1 MQKLFGKHMP
11 GHIEKGFTLIETMIA
26 MAILAIGLLAVASM
40 QITAFQGN
48 RAARL
53 QTEAV
58 ALAAQQLEELGA
70 LPYDDARL
78 ASGSHSES
86 GVGPAGQYDLE
97 WQIAPDSPLPET
109 KTITLTVGWNSRG
122 GQRNAEF
129 NHIIADI

>member
-1 MQKLFGKHMP
+1 MP

-26 MAILAIGLLAVASM
+26 MAILAIGILAVTSM

-48 RAARL
+48 RAARR